1 MEAENHAES
10 ASTDIKKEFLRHT
23 LATLAYRGRKAVVGA
38 SPDFG
43 TYRVSPGSRNP
54 VEILAHI
61 GDLLDW
67 ALCLTGGRHI
77 WKDSAPQAWDA
88 EVSRFFDRLRL
99 FDEALKSPE
108 PLGFPAEKLF
118 QGPVAD
124 ALTHVG
130 QIGMLM
136 RLSGSPVKGENY
148 FKAEIA
154 AGRVTA
160 EQALPV
166 SEFD

>member
-1 MEAENHAES
+1 MEKRDRGKI
-10 ASTDIKKEFLRHT
+10 ASTDLKREFLRHT
-23 LATLAYRGRKAVVGA
+23 LATLAYRGRKAVMGA

-43 TYRVSPGSRNP
+43 TFRVSPGSRTP

-67 ALCLTGGRHI
+67 AVCLTRGQHV
-77 WKDSAPQAWDA
+77 WKDSVPQEWEP
-88 EVSRFFDRLRL
+88 EVRRFFDTLRL
-99 FDEALKSPE
+99 VDDALENAE

-130 QIGMLM
+130 QITMLR
-136 RLSGSPVKGENY
+136 RLSGMPVKGENY
-148 FKAEIA
+148 FKAEITV
-154 AGRVTA
+154 GRVTP
-160 EQALPV
+160 EQAPPAH
-166 SEFD
+166 EFE